1 MLIKARA
8 WFRRSIFQT
17 YRFLKHPRKLRDKP
31 VMRWFARHFLDK
43 RVWKPTQHTFS
54 GGMALGSFITLQLL
68 PIQMPTATILAA
80 LFRVNIPIALAL
92 CWVSNPFTVP
102 LLVPLEYAIGKWFL
116 GLYTAVPTTP
126 FPDHLPESAVEAWMV
141 LKEHAPV
148 MLIGG
153 IVLGAISAAVAYVAT
168 WGTWEVAHRME
179 VARKARALAEAKAAD
194 RAVTEKA
201 GI

>member
-8 WFRRSIFQT
+8 WFRRSLFQT
-17 YRFLKHPRKLRDKP
+17 YRFLKHPRKLRDRP

-43 RVWKPTQHTFS
+43 RVWRPTQHTFA
-54 GGMALGSFITLQLL
+54 GGMALGTFITLQLL

-80 LFRVNIPIALAL
+80 LFRVNIPIALVM
-92 CWVSNPFTVP
+92 CWVSNPVTVP
-102 LLVPLEYAIGKWFL
+102 FLVAAEYAVGKWFL
-116 GLYTAVPTTP
+116 ALYTTVPTTP
-126 FPDHLPESAVEAWMV
+126 FPDHLPESAVEAWLV

-153 IVLGAISAAVAYVAT
+153 LVLGAISALVAYVGT
-168 WGTWEVAHRME
+168 WGAWEVGHRME
-179 VARKARALAEAKAAD
+179 VTRKARALAESKAA
-194 RAVTEKA
+194 AAPVTEKA